1 MDEVEQTA
9 LIYKL
14 INNKNFICGKDL
26 GWLLALVYDIP
37 FGITCLLSYEFLQL
51 LCQAFLH
58 INIDRKDY
66 SMIPQRRYAS
76 VEGGY
81 IAMDA
86 ALMLGKESFIDL
98 EMYTGK
104 RTAWQVIKKLE
115 KYITMYTA
123 NRNRKNPMPKGKNYV
138 LAFMSHPKTRLVDK
152 DGKVVSILR
161 YHHERVGDVDGETIP
176 FEFVLVNIRAIH
188 EDPLINEICH
198 DLLLDDPELMHN
210 KTIGKAYTAFIT
222 HEEVKK
228 AMCLRDKHFKEEG
241 LKEGEQ
247 RARDNYIRRSIA
259 LGTPAENICATFGI
273 PREELKAKYRY

>member
-1 MDEVEQTA
+1 MDETEQTELIHA
-9 LIYKL
+9 LINSK
-14 INNKNFICGKDL
+14 KFTSGKGL
-26 GWLLALVYDIP
+26 GWLLALIYDIP

-58 INIDRKDY
+58 ISINRKDY
-66 SMIPQRRYAS
+66 SVIPQRRYAS
-76 VEGGY
+76 FEGGH

-86 ALMLGKESFIDL
+86 ALMLGNESFIDL

-104 RTAWQVIKKLE
+104 RTARQVIKKLE

-123 NRNRKNPMPKGKNYV
+123 NRSRKSPMPKGKNYA
-138 LAFMSHPKTRLVDK
+138 LAFMAHPETRLVDK
-152 DGKVVSILR
+152 DGKVVPILR

-210 KTIGKAYTAFIT
+210 KTIRKAY
-222 HEEVKK
+222 
-228 AMCLRDKHFKEEG
+228 
-241 LKEGEQ
+241 
-247 RARDNYIRRSIA
+247 
-259 LGTPAENICATFGI
+259 
-273 PREELKAKYRY
+273 